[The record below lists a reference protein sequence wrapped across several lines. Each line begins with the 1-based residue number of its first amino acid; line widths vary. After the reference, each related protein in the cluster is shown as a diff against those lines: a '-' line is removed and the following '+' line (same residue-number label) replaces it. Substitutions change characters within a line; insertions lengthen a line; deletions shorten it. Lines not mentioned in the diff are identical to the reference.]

1 MELKEYQEKALTTA
15 FHQEKYKVIY
25 PALGLG
31 NESGEVMGKI
41 KKWLRGDDGEGIMS
55 DDRKEGLKGELGDVL
70 WYLAVLAHD
79 LGLSLEDIA
88 KANLDKLQSRKERN
102 MLKGDG
108 DKR

>member
-1 MELKEYQEKALTTA
+1 MELKEYQEKALTTT

>member
-1 MELKEYQEKALTTA
+1 MKLKEYQKKALITA
-15 FHQEKYKVIY
+15 FHPKKYKVIY

-41 KKWLRGDDGEGIMS
+41 KKWLRGDDGKGKMS
-55 DDRKEGLKGELGDVL
+55 KERKESLKEELGDVL

-79 LGLSLEDIA
+79 LGISLDDIA
-88 KANLDKLQSRKERN
+88 KTNIDKLQSRKKRGK
-102 MLKGDG
+102 LKGDG